1 MTVIDRERRDEA
13 LSGHLPLL
21 FEGPAGPDRTA
32 YLSKSLHQ
40 GTQGIIPNNQE
51 ETANLAQMAER
62 QLYETTSC
70 SGENDHDGGNQRLLF
85 SPHRACVHDLKVL

>member
-1 MTVIDRERRDEA
+1 MTVIGTERRDEA
-13 LSGHLPLL
+13 RSGHLPLL
-21 FEGPAGPDRTA
+21 FEGPGGPEDPDWTT

-51 ETANLAQMAER
+51 GTANLAQMAER
-62 QLYETTSC
+62 QLYETISC

-85 SPHRACVHDLKVL
+85 SPHRTRAE